1 MGLEFFIDESFT
13 SGSIVDPSDSF
24 TGDGVATTFVLQ
36 NKSVQRLSSTIQVEG
51 VQYYQYSGG
60 FTKDIGTNS
69 FTLSSPPPLN
79 SQISAPG
86 ITQITVP
93 VFDQNIVPGVSNPR
107 VKEVPIWIGDGST
120 INNNIYSNLPQYSGI
135 QIAIVD
141 VISSTGAQAS
151 WCQFAAAAV
160 NGTALTYGATGAPL
174 YTPPISSFG
183 VLSQNSSAGAS
194 SIFCTTASSFTA
206 GDYVYLNIGQAN
218 QEVRK
223 INSITSS
230 TGRMDLAT
238 ALDFSHITGETV
250 ITCGRKF
257 WLKVT
262 IPLNAAN
269 NQPVNFYDIAI
280 SRLGRVIS
288 RV

>member
-93 VFDQNIVPGVSNPR
+93 VFDQNIVPGVSNPS
-107 VKEVPIWIGDGST
+107 VKEVPIWIG
-120 INNNIYSNLPQYSGI
+120 
-135 QIAIVD
+135 
-141 VISSTGAQAS
+141 
-151 WCQFAAAAV
+151 
-160 NGTALTYGATGAPL
+160 
-174 YTPPISSFG
+174 
-183 VLSQNSSAGAS
+183 
-194 SIFCTTASSFTA
+194 
-206 GDYVYLNIGQAN
+206 
-218 QEVRK
+218 
-223 INSITSS
+223 
-230 TGRMDLAT
+230 
-238 ALDFSHITGETV
+238 
-250 ITCGRKF
+250 
-257 WLKVT
+257 
-262 IPLNAAN
+262 
-269 NQPVNFYDIAI
+269 
-280 SRLGRVIS
+280 
-288 RV
+288 